1 MMNLAASRNWLDCTI
16 KLIYLCQMLIQGQ
29 LLSDSNLLILP
40 NSNKDKINSLQ
51 DKLAYILTGSAL
63 SIPSLRAQMYKKD
76 NNQRIKQIFESVF
89 GEKNGTQALKVL
101 SDLPMLTIKTLFKNI
116 DNNQIVSL
124 NIDKKSRFID
134 LQVNDNGKY
143 IFQLD
148 IHRDGSSKMNVYSK
162 KFNKQKEEFWFLIF
176 VEEETFS
183 FRKFS
188 FARHSKR
195 IEIPVQ
201 FPAKLG
207 KF

>member
-89 GEKNGTQALKVL
+89 GEK
-101 SDLPMLTIKTLFKNI
+101 ME
-116 DNNQIVSL
+116 
-124 NIDKKSRFID
+124 
-134 LQVNDNGKY
+134 
-143 IFQLD
+143 
-148 IHRDGSSKMNVYSK
+148 H
-162 KFNKQKEEFWFLIF
+162 
-176 VEEETFS
+176 
-183 FRKFS
+183 
-188 FARHSKR
+188 
-195 IEIPVQ
+195 
-201 FPAKLG
+201 KL
-207 KF
+207 

>member
-1 MMNLAASRNWLDCTI
+1 MNLAASRNWLDCTI

-201 FPAKLG
+201 FPARLG

>member
-1 MMNLAASRNWLDCTI
+1 
-16 KLIYLCQMLIQGQ
+16 
-29 LLSDSNLLILP
+29 
-40 NSNKDKINSLQ
+40 
-51 DKLAYILTGSAL
+51 
-63 SIPSLRAQMYKKD
+63 
-76 NNQRIKQIFESVF
+76 
-89 GEKNGTQALKVL
+89 
-101 SDLPMLTIKTLFKNI
+101 MLTIKTLFKNI